1 MSGEGAGGQGMGGDE
16 AGAWRHLSLRE
27 SRESDMPAVQAIY
40 ADHVRHGFGSFE
52 EEPPELAEMLRRR
65 ADMLGRGLPHV
76 VAEADGAILGFAYA
90 GPYRPRSAYRYT
102 VEDSVYVAR
111 AALRRGLGRA
121 LLAEIVRRCE
131 ELGYR
136 QMVAVI
142 GDSGNERSIGVHR
155 ALGFAEVGR
164 LPAVG
169 YKLGRW
175 VDIVIMQRALGTG
188 DGTPPPLAQGLSRP

>member
-1 MSGEGAGGQGMGGDE
+1 MSGEGARGGE
-16 AGAWRHLSLRE
+16 TGAWRHLALRE
-27 SRESDMPAVQAIY
+27 SRESDMAEVQAIY

-52 EEPPELAEMLRRR
+52 EDPPELAEMLRRR

-175 VDIVIMQRALGTG
+175 VDIVIMQRALGPG